1 MLTFKDASVFYKS
14 FYCIGHL
21 PPTLIIIACMMMP
34 KSKKQSKEKDTKA
47 SANSV
52 TDSSPNKPEDCKVDA
67 KQQQLL
73 ETKKTK

>member
-1 MLTFKDASVFYKS
+1 
-14 FYCIGHL
+14 
-21 PPTLIIIACMMMP
+21 MMP

-52 TDSSPNKPEDCKVDA
+52 TDSSPNKPEDCKVEA

-73 ETKKTK
+73 ETKKTKWATLFQFVLRIQY